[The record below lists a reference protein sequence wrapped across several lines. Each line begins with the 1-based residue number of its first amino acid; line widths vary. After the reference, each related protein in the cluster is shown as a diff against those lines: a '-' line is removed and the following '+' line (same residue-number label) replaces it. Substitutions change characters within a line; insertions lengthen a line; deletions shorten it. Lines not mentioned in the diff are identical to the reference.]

1 MNLLKNILAYVCISG
16 IFLLHPSF
24 NEGDNFITKLQHA
37 VYGNSFRVVINSEI
51 NPEELKVVWVASEQ
65 NELLIYA
72 FGKEINKI
80 PSISGKQKLVVYYQ
94 NKVVG
99 KVEQNKST
107 PFQAHKYSLN
117 VSSKNNA
124 IFFKGEISGPSG
136 VKSPATTTLPFASL

>member
-1 MNLLKNILAYVCISG
+1 MNLLKNILAYACISG

-24 NEGDNFITKLQHA
+24 NEGDNFITKIQHA
-37 VYGNSFRVVINSEI
+37 FYGNSFRVIINSEI
-51 NPEELKVVWVASEQ
+51 EPEKLKVVWIDAEQ

-72 FGKEINKI
+72 FGKEINEI
-80 PSISGKQKLVVYYQ
+80 PSVSGKQKLVVYYQ
-94 NKVVG
+94 NKIVG
-99 KVEQNKST
+99 KVEQNKPT

-136 VKSPATTTLPFASL
+136 VKSPATTTLPIASL